1 MTVENYKAEQ
11 AKISKEIEKL
21 KKQALFIQNKQR
33 QSQIASIVRS
43 MKEYSIV
50 PEDLVAVIK
59 VNHPSLNTPTIL
71 SDAIPS
77 P

>member
-1 MTVENYKAEQ
+1 MTLENYKAEQ

-21 KKQALFIQNKQR
+21 KKQALSLQNKQR
-33 QSQIASIVRS
+33 QSQIASIVRY
-43 MKEYSIV
+43 MKEYFIT
-50 PEDLVAVIK
+50 PEELVAK
-59 VNHPSLNTPTIL
+59 LRDDHSLPNTSTIL